1 MMKMVIPKIDI
12 QFQSVLN
19 KYILS
24 VPYELW
30 VWIGKKMDWFS
41 KYNKLIETYKIL
53 EKSFLHVKKSHPE
66 LFEDFDD

>member
-1 MMKMVIPKIDI
+1 MKLLVVPKIEKI
-12 QFQSVLN
+12 QYLLN
-19 KYILS
+19 KF
-24 VPYELW
+24 PYEFW

-66 LFEDFDD
+66 LFEDLDD